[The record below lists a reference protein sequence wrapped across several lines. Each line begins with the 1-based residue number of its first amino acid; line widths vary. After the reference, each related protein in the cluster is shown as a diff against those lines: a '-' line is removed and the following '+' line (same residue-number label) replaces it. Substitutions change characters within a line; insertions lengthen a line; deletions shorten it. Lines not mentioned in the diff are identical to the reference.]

1 MNSSYG
7 GAQRLEADAYS
18 QGLQKKALTVPTPTV
33 ECTHTYARNGA
44 LLWTFSGKN
53 VEKTLRQAT
62 FIITVM

>member
-44 LLWTFSGKN
+44 LL
-53 VEKTLRQAT
+53 
-62 FIITVM
+62 